1 MSQRSFSRL
10 AWSNLAAQAAEQIM
24 IAASAIAAVVVQA
37 ALPAARYL
45 CQGRRQCRPCP

>member
-37 ALPAARYL
+37 ALILASPVVRL
-45 CQGRRQCRPCP
+45 REVVL